1 MKSYSKGAGRVVSW
15 GDDSKSMGTKH
26 SVPVTST
33 QYETARNADPSA
45 ASSGA
50 ASDVAIFSKPS
61 IATVR
66 PHEGVGSTRAVASA
80 GSTMVTTPLDVK
92 ITNALK
98 ELKRKR
104 MQEDKDAHDP
114 FNRIMLKFPL
124 VAQAFN
130 SVRSTFEELD
140 RGHKGYIEYADMEE
154 AFDRLGANF
163 SKEEMSQVFQ
173 ESDLLDNGKLTFKE
187 FLVCLA
193 IGFVLHKIPSLESHR
208 LSIFYAPLGDKST
221 TDQEKEKPK
230 SPSQTILFGE
240 GNKLRVAF
248 QLAVDAFLWFDVD
261 GNGEINR
268 EEMATR
274 LNSSTN
280 LHSPTKKMSHHQREK
295 SSLQRDNSMNSEIW
309 ERRFAEMDWNHD
321 GTIHFKEFLMAF
333 ESWVGL
339 EDDDET

>member
-1 MKSYSKGAGRVVSW
+1 MGA
-15 GDDSKSMGTKH
+15 KH

-33 QYETARNADPSA
+33 QYETAGDAQPSG

-50 ASDVAIFSKPS
+50 TSDVAAFSKLS

-66 PHEGVGSTRAVASA
+66 PHEGAGSTRAAVASGGA
-80 GSTMVTTPLDVK
+80 SMITTPLDVK

-104 MQEDKDAHDP
+104 LQEDKDTHDP

-140 RGHKGYIEYADMEE
+140 KGHKGYIEYADMEE

-193 IGFVLHKIPSLESHR
+193 IGFVLH
-208 LSIFYAPLGDKST
+208 
-221 TDQEKEKPK
+221 
-230 SPSQTILFGE
+230 
-240 GNKLRVAF
+240 
-248 QLAVDAFLWFDVD
+248 
-261 GNGEINR
+261 
-268 EEMATR
+268 
-274 LNSSTN
+274 
-280 LHSPTKKMSHHQREK
+280 
-295 SSLQRDNSMNSEIW
+295 
-309 ERRFAEMDWNHD
+309 
-321 GTIHFKEFLMAF
+321 FKEFLMAF

-339 EDDDET
+339 EDDDEC